1 MVSHLEGQVK
11 AFFTRTAAGLVPA
24 DDEARDLLRTI
35 KLGAT
40 VGLELSRPR
49 NIRFHRL
56 YWGLC
61 STIASAIGAQAE
73 NVSDVIK
80 LRSGHFTVVATKTER
95 LRLPRS
101 ISFSKMSGDEFKA
114 FFERACLVVTEEF
127 LPHMKPGEL
136 TKQIEQMVGMEDAA

>member
-1 MVSHLEGQVK
+1 VK

-24 DDEARDLLRTI
+24 DDEARDLLRSI
-35 KLGAT
+35 KPGAT

-61 STIASAIGAQAE
+61 STIASAIGAQSE

-80 LRSGHFTVVATKTER
+80 LRSGHFTVVATKAER
-95 LRLPRS
+95 LRLPKS
-101 ISFSKMSGDEFKA
+101 ISFAKMDQGEFKA
-114 FFERACLVVTEEF
+114 FFEQACRVVCEEF
-127 LPHMKPGEL
+127 LPHMKPSEL
-136 TKQIEQMVGMEDAA
+136 TKQIEQMVGMEEAA

>member
-1 MVSHLEGQVK
+1 MK

-24 DDEARDLLRTI
+24 DDEARDLLRSI

-61 STIASAIGAQAE
+61 STIADSIGARRE
-73 NVSDVIK
+73 TISDVLKIK
-80 LRSGHFTVVATKTER
+80 TGHVRVIKTKGGMLE
-95 LRLPRS
+95 LPAS
-101 ISFSKMSGDEFKA
+101 ISFAKMKEPEFKQ
-114 FFERACLVVTEEF
+114 FFDRCCAVICEEW
-127 LPHMKPGEL
+127 LPHMKASEL
-136 TKQIEQMVGMEDAA
+136 KHQIEQMVGLPSEVA